1 MNRGFLNIIIVIAV
15 VLFLIS
21 LSFYLYTTKKQPPE
35 ETIGLK
41 INLVGPNEV
50 NSVETYTYKI
60 QIENDSNKVLEAV
73 TLKIAISEGA
83 FFARNPQERDSS
95 IFLSRLDPYKSKE
108 ENIDLFFI
116 NAGNI
121 KESIRVIVNYK
132 LLGKDYVFAKEN
144 IFNILVKNP
153 PLKTQIFT
161 PLKVY
166 SNQQFQIN
174 FQITNLTNEKLENVK
189 ARIETPFGFILSSSF
204 PKSEELYWEYSSF
217 EPKEVKNI
225 SIIGQI
231 QDVKTSGIFAV
242 KLDFKIKDFNFS
254 MPKEIAKI
262 NVLENPVAITLKAT
276 PANKSI
282 PIGSTLFY
290 EISIKN
296 NSQAILENGYL
307 NVIFSDI
314 FDLNSVKSDGYLS
327 KDSRLLYW
335 NTRNKPELLALRPGD
350 EVNFNIIVD
359 LYDSYPILSGKEK
372 DFTSKIRV
380 EFRTP
385 SIPIE
390 AEAIE
395 KEYVISIEDEKN
407 IIGNIELEHNLT
419 YNNPDLPGEG
429 PFPPE
434 PNKPTILTW
443 QIKVKSIGED
453 FDDLVIRT
461 KLPLEI
467 NVTKKVA
474 GDASPDNLKFD
485 SRTGNFIYTIKKL
498 PANLGYTKKE
508 LNLIFQIAIEL
519 PAGVET
525 SFIIIPKVEYSAIGS
540 FSKSLIQKS
549 LREIT
554 YGYLYFR

>member
-1 MNRGFLNIIIVIAV
+1 MTRGFLNIIIVIAV

-217 EPKEVKNI
+217 EPKEVK
-225 SIIGQI
+225 
-231 QDVKTSGIFAV
+231 
-242 KLDFKIKDFNFS
+242 
-254 MPKEIAKI
+254 
-262 NVLENPVAITLKAT
+262 
-276 PANKSI
+276 
-282 PIGSTLFY
+282 
-290 EISIKN
+290 
-296 NSQAILENGYL
+296 
-307 NVIFSDI
+307 
-314 FDLNSVKSDGYLS
+314 
-327 KDSRLLYW
+327 
-335 NTRNKPELLALRPGD
+335 
-350 EVNFNIIVD
+350 
-359 LYDSYPILSGKEK
+359 
-372 DFTSKIRV
+372 
-380 EFRTP
+380 
-385 SIPIE
+385 
-390 AEAIE
+390 
-395 KEYVISIEDEKN
+395 
-407 IIGNIELEHNLT
+407 
-419 YNNPDLPGEG
+419 
-429 PFPPE
+429 
-434 PNKPTILTW
+434 
-443 QIKVKSIGED
+443 
-453 FDDLVIRT
+453 
-461 KLPLEI
+461 
-467 NVTKKVA
+467 
-474 GDASPDNLKFD
+474 
-485 SRTGNFIYTIKKL
+485 
-498 PANLGYTKKE
+498 
-508 LNLIFQIAIEL
+508 IFQL
-519 PAGVET
+519 LVR
-525 SFIIIPKVEYSAIGS
+525 FKM
-540 FSKSLIQKS
+540 
-549 LREIT
+549 
-554 YGYLYFR
+554 